1 MECLARG
8 GIFCSLDFESKAE
21 HNVIVQVTD
30 SGAIR
35 LSAIFVIT
43 VDVTDVNDPPR
54 DVSISVNKVLEDT
67 EVGKIIAKLDATDD
81 DVSQALTF
89 QLKDNTFFG
98 IDGQNVI
105 LLKQLDF
112 ETSTDQ
118 IVEVVV
124 MDNGLP
130 SLTV

>member
-1 MECLARG
+1 M
-8 GIFCSLDFESKAE
+8 DFESKAE

-43 VDVTDVNDPPR
+43 VDVTDVNDHPR

-89 QLKDNTFFG
+89 RLKDNTFFG